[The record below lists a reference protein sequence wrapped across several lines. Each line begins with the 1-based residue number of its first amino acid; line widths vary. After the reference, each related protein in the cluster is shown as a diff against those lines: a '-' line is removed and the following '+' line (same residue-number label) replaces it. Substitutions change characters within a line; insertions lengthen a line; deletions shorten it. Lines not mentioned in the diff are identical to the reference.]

1 MNKHKV
7 TKRQLHKC
15 LRTVQDHCLS
25 SDAWIDESFQE
36 YCRNPHNVELLQT
49 LCALNAIQFSS
60 IDGLPICAYPL
71 DAAGKIWLENSEKW
85 KDRFWGVP
93 CRCGNNH
100 SWRAYRA
107 ISNRNA
113 TIMSTDTKTPRK

>member
-85 KDRFWGVP
+85 KDRFWGFLAGV
-93 CRCGNNH
+93 
-100 SWRAYRA
+100 
-107 ISNRNA
+107 A
-113 TIMSTDTKTPRK
+113 TTILGGLIVQLATGLLRS